1 MVHLLLRQHQEE
13 ENAGRVMM
21 RKMLTMMMREGR
33 GVKLVTTKRVRRRI
47 AIEDA
52 VLMKRKRMKKVETER
67 GVKFVTTIGVR
78 RKIAIENAEKRKMIR
93 QVETERGVKFVT
105 TKWVRKWIAIGNA
118 VLPAMMK
125 MMPNV
130 IGNGAMHATLVMT
143 ITILFIVL
151 SVIDKKFYAVIN

>member
-52 VLMKRKRMKKVETER
+52 EKRKMIRQVETER
-67 GVKFVTTIGVR
+67 GVKFVTTKRVR
-78 RKIAIENAEKRKMIR
+78 RRIAVENAGKRKMIK
-93 QVETERGVKFVT
+93 VETERGVKFVT